1 MLKDPQNYP
10 YEMIQNLI
18 STLQESDREI
28 AALAYG
34 TGARASELNQLRVKD
49 ITQTADHLRINCPVL
64 KKRTKAQ
71 VSRIAVIR
79 LDETWLVEP
88 ILALMKGKDKDE
100 ILLPYHR
107 ITIYRKLISSMGI
120 NPHGFR
126 KLRATHLATKFKF
139 TGQQLTHFFGWG
151 RSDQADAYIK
161 LNTEDIE
168 Y

>member
-10 YEMIQNLI
+10 YETIRDLI
-18 STLQESDREI
+18 SQLQESDKGL

-34 TGARASELNQLRVKD
+34 TGARVSELNKIKAKDIQTTAEYLRV
-49 ITQTADHLRINCPVL
+49 NCPVL
-64 KKRTKAQ
+64 KKRTDLP

-79 LDETWLVEP
+79 LDETWLVDP
-88 ILALMKGKDKDE
+88 IRALVSGKDPE
-100 ILLPYHR
+100 AILFPYHR
-107 ITIYRKLISSMGI
+107 ITLYKQLIKAVGI

-126 KLRATHLATKFKF
+126 KLRATHLATKYKF
-139 TGQQLTHFFGWG
+139 TGQQLTHFFNWT
-151 RSDQADAYIK
+151 RSDMADEYVK